1 MKTITRAVIA
11 AVAGLAIIGDAFLL
25 FIKPH
30 LAQQA
35 ASGTGLSLAGGSGA
49 SASNGNGSSSAS
61 GNSGTSDGSAT
72 DSGSGDSSSTGAGS
86 DSADSSGSSADTDAG
101 ANSDTNDDTGNT
113 LKDGTYTSVASPNAY
128 GEIQLQVKVEGGK
141 ITTITT
147 VKAPTHGR
155 SQSVNAQAIPE
166 LTDRAIS
173 AQSSDIQFVSGA
185 TETSTAFVNSLQD
198 AINQAQNA
206 GN

>member
-25 FIKPH
+25 FVKPH

-35 ASGTGLSLAGGSGA
+35 ASGTGLSLAGGDGA
-49 SASNGNGSSSAS
+49 SSSDGSGSVNGS
-61 GNSGTSDGSAT
+61 GNSGSTGSDSDTSDGGTA
-72 DSGSGDSSSTGAGS
+72 DSSS
-86 DSADSSGSSADTDAG
+86 SSAGTDAD
-101 ANSDTNDDTGNT
+101 ANNNTGNT

-128 GEIQLQVKVEGGK
+128 GEIQLQVKVEDGK

-206 GN
+206 G

>member
-1 MKTITRAVIA
+1 MKTVTRAAIA
-11 AVAGLAIIGDAFLL
+11 VLAGLAIIGDAFLL

-35 ASGTGLSLAGGSGA
+35 GTTGSA
-49 SASNGNGSSSAS
+49 LASNGTTSSGNGSSANAQSES
-61 GNSGTSDGSAT
+61 ST
-72 DSGSGDSSSTGAGS
+72 DSNSANSTGSNDSTDSADS
-86 DSADSSGSSADTDAG
+86 ADSADSSNTESTD
-101 ANSDTNDDTGNT
+101 SNT

-128 GEIQLQVKVEGGK
+128 GEIQLQVTVAGGQ

-155 SQSVNAQAIPE
+155 SQSVNAQALPM
-166 LTDRAIS
+166 LTERAIS
-173 AQSSDIQFVSGA
+173 AQSADIQFVSGA

-198 AINQAQNA
+198 AINQSLNA
-206 GN
+206 AK

>member
-25 FIKPH
+25 FVKPH

-35 ASGTGLSLAGGSGA
+35 ASGSGLSLASGNDA
-49 SASNGNGSSSAS
+49 SASGGNESGSAS
-61 GNSGTSDGSAT
+61 GNSGSTGT
-72 DSGSGDSSSTGAGS
+72 DSGSGDSSNAGTSS
-86 DSADSSGSSADTDAG
+86 DSADSSSSSADTDAD
-101 ANSDTNDDTGNT
+101 ANNNTGNT

>member
-1 MKTITRAVIA
+1 MKTVTRAVIA

-25 FIKPH
+25 FVKPH

-35 ASGTGLSLAGGSGA
+35 ASGTGLSLAGGDGA
-49 SASNGNGSSSAS
+49 STSDASGSGSAS
-61 GNSGTSDGSAT
+61 GNSGSTGT
-72 DSGSGDSSSTGAGS
+72 DSGSGDSSNAGTSS
-86 DSADSSGSSADTDAG
+86 DSADSSSSSADTDAG
-101 ANSDTNDDTGNT
+101 SNSDTNST

>member
-25 FIKPH
+25 FVKPH

-35 ASGTGLSLAGGSGA
+35 ASSTGLSLASGDGA
-49 SASNGNGSSSAS
+49 SASGGNESGSAS
-61 GNSGTSDGSAT
+61 GNSGSTGT
-72 DSGSGDSSSTGAGS
+72 DSSSGDSSSAGTGS
-86 DSADSSGSSADTDAG
+86 DSADSSSSSADTDAG
-101 ANSDTNDDTGNT
+101 ANSDTNST

-206 GN
+206 G

>member
-25 FIKPH
+25 FVKPH

-35 ASGTGLSLAGGSGA
+35 ASSTGLSLASGDGA
-49 SASNGNGSSSAS
+49 SASGGNESGSAS
-61 GNSGTSDGSAT
+61 GNSGSTGT
-72 DSGSGDSSSTGAGS
+72 DSSSGDSSSAGTGS
-86 DSADSSGSSADTDAG
+86 DSADSSSSSADTDAG
-101 ANSDTNDDTGNT
+101 ANSDTNST

-147 VKAPTHGR
+147 VNAPTHGR
-155 SQSVNAQAIPE
+155 SQSVNAQAIPG
-166 LTDRAIS
+166 LTDRSIS
-173 AQSSDIQFVSGA
+173 AQSSDIQFVSVA
-185 TETSTAFVNSLQD
+185 T
-198 AINQAQNA
+198 
-206 GN
+206 

>member
-72 DSGSGDSSSTGAGS
+72 DSGSGDSSNAGTGS
-86 DSADSSGSSADTDAG
+86 DSADSSNSSADTG
-101 ANSDTNDDTGNT
+101 SGNT

-206 GN
+206 G